1 MLTGDNGT
9 SQGWSQVVPQGENCR
24 GQMEPPFGS
33 SVTPSPWEVTLF
45 ISAVS
50 VVGSFLFSKFVEKE
64 TEAPGGSV
72 DGDKV
77 GQRQFTL
84 SPPSRQGKTSVYTGS
99 WVFCPS
105 PGVLCQDDLLMGL
118 DQMHF
123 LQGGYAQPP
132 RVCSSLLWTWR
143 RDVALSTDPRPGEP
157 VIHPTS
163 RVSEVRKPLT
173 GQPWG
178 EALGARPLNLP
189 P

>member
-9 SQGWSQVVPQGENCR
+9 SQGWSQVAPQGENIR

-50 VVGSFLFSKFVEKE
+50 IVGSFLFSKFVEKE
-64 TEAPGGSV
+64 TEAPGV
-72 DGDKV
+72 QWTVTRWDKDN
-77 GQRQFTL
+77 
-84 SPPSRQGKTSVYTGS
+84 SPSHHLLVRERPLFTGS

-132 RVCSSLLWTWR
+132 RVCSSLLWTLR
-143 RDVALSTDPRPGEP
+143 RDAALSTDPRPGEP

-178 EALGARPLNLP
+178 EALGARPLSLP